1 MAPVFSVP
9 ILASSCFTDNEQK
22 IVNACKESI
31 SSGTCIDCTSF
42 GSKPFEH
49 SDIDKRKLVLD
60 HLAYFYNSK
69 VLDRTL
75 SASHLV
81 RGHKDSES
89 IVRWKCSNSKKG
101 CNAAIWINKKG
112 ILQDT
117 TQLHKECCLKDTDA
131 NSTTLQMNGF
141 ITSNRDA
148 YERAI
153 YHLQCIKKIVKQ
165 VSKDNLY
172 VYFVSYMRDIE
183 TLDVKMT
190 WRKSLSNKLWYDV
203 DKIIHTGIKRV
214 DQTKALVDYL
224 EVNSEHYIRYEGRD
238 DDGTMTHISWIDK
251 RFDHYKNKE
260 KKIVFAKDVT
270 FGVVDCN
277 SGFDKLSTIYSLN
290 ADHTVDPLCFTV
302 MVKET
307 KECFT
312 EEMEFFCQHY
322 SWLGL
327 KDSRSTWFV
336 DGDKKNIIALETVL
350 PLAAIT
356 LCLYHLSGITTLL
369 NSLYI
374 TDIHC
379 ISNIYIEHYNYTLYI
394 LYLHCM
400 SKVYNV

>member
-1 MAPVFSVP
+1 MAPVFSIPVVP
-9 ILASSCFTDNEQK
+9 SSCFTDSEQK

-31 SSGTCIDCTSF
+31 SSGTCLDCSSF

-49 SDIDKRKLVLD
+49 SDFDKRKLIVEQ
-60 HLAYFYNSK
+60 LAQFYNCK
-69 VLDRTL
+69 VLDGTL
-75 SASHLV
+75 NASHLI
-81 RGHKDSES
+81 RGHKELEK
-89 IVRWKCSNSKKG
+89 IFRWKCSNSKKG

-112 ILQDT
+112 QLSDT
-117 TQLHKECCLKDTDA
+117 THLHKECCLGDTDA
-131 NSTTLQMNGF
+131 NNSTLQMNGF

-148 YERAI
+148 YERGV
-153 YHLQCIKKIVKQ
+153 YHLQCIKNIIKQ

-172 VYFVSYMRDIE
+172 VYFCSYMRDIE
-183 TLDVKMT
+183 SLSVKQT

-203 DKIIHTGIKRV
+203 DKIIHSGVKRV

-224 EVNSEHYIRYEGRD
+224 EINSEHYIKYEGRD
-238 DDGTMTHISWIDK
+238 DDGNMTHISWIDK
-251 RFDHYKNKE
+251 RFDHFKSRE

-270 FGVVDCN
+270 FGVIDCN
-277 SGFDKLSTIYSLN
+277 SGFDKLSTISALN

-336 DGDKKNIIALETVL
+336 DGDKKSIIALETVL
-350 PLAAIT
+350 PLAAVT

-369 NSLYI
+369 NTLYFTFI
-374 TDIHC
+374 QR
-379 ISNIYIEHYNYTLYI
+379 ISNVYSKQLTSTL
-394 LYLHCM
+394 
-400 SKVYNV
+400 